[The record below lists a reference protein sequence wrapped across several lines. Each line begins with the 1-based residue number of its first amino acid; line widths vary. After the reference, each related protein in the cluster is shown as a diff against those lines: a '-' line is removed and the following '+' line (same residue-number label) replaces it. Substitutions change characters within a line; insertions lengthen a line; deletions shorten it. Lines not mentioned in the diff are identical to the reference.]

1 MSMSDPIADMLTRI
15 RNAQSVNKEQ
25 VSIPA
30 SNLKSAIA
38 SVMQDEGYITSFA
51 IEGDKA
57 ANKTLVI
64 KLKYFDN
71 QPVIESL
78 DRISK
83 PSLRHYASKDD
94 MPSVM
99 NGLGIVIVSTPKG
112 RTPGGWPFHVFGD
125 GEWRHHRAGVELSA
139 PI

>member
-30 SNLKSAIA
+30 SNLKAAIA
-38 SVMQDEGYITSFA
+38 SVMQDEGYITSFS
-51 IEGDKA
+51 IEGES
-57 ANKTLVI
+57 ANKELII

-71 QPVIESL
+71 QPVIETL

-94 MPSVM
+94 MPSIM

-112 RTPGGWPFHVFGD
+112 VMTGQAAKAQNIGGEVLCS
-125 GEWRHHRAGVELSA
+125 VS
-139 PI
+139 

>member
-30 SNLKSAIA
+30 SNLKAAIA
-38 SVMQDEGYITSFA
+38 SVMQDEGYITSFS
-51 IEGDKA
+51 IEGES

-71 QPVIESL
+71 QLLKHLIESQ
-78 DRISK
+78 
-83 PSLRHYASKDD
+83 SLA
-94 MPSVM
+94 
-99 NGLGIVIVSTPKG
+99 
-112 RTPGGWPFHVFGD
+112 
-125 GEWRHHRAGVELSA
+125 
-139 PI
+139 

>member
-15 RNAQSVNKEQ
+15 RNAQSINKEQ

-30 SNLKSAIA
+30 SNLKFAIA
-38 SVMQDEGYITSFA
+38 SVMQDEGYITSFS
-51 IEGDKA
+51 IEGEES

-83 PSLRHYASKDD
+83 PSLRYYVGKDD

-112 RTPGGWPFHVFGD
+112 VMTGQAAKAQNIGGEVLCS
-125 GEWRHHRAGVELSA
+125 VS
-139 PI
+139 

>member
-71 QPVIESL
+71 QPVIETL

-94 MPSVM
+94 MPSIM

-112 RTPGGWPFHVFGD
+112 VMPGQTAKAQNIG
-125 GEWRHHRAGVELSA
+125 GEVLCSVS
-139 PI
+139 

>member
-30 SNLKSAIA
+30 SKLKSAIA
-38 SVMQDEGYITSFA
+38 SVMQDEGYITSFS
-51 IEGDKA
+51 IEGEES
-57 ANKTLVI
+57 ANKTLLI
-64 KLKYFDN
+64 KLKYFDD

-83 PSLRHYASKDD
+83 PILRHYASKDD

-112 RTPGGWPFHVFGD
+112 VMTGQAAKAQNIGGEVLCS
-125 GEWRHHRAGVELSA
+125 VS
-139 PI
+139 